1 MDALKNVS
9 KSSAEPHQE
18 NTIHEID
25 KIEEEHDISINSRSE
40 QPRII
45 TKEKVDKV
53 IENEDEGD
61 RVGISISRRAY
72 DALETYTREL
82 NEGEYG
88 SQKAFTIEEVL
99 DEEIILL
106 LSDEG
111 KKD

>member
-1 MDALKNVS
+1 MDALKSVS
-9 KSSAEPHQE
+9 KSGAEPHQE

-25 KIEEEHDISINSRSE
+25 KVEEEHDISINSRSE
-40 QPRII
+40 QARII
-45 TKEKVDKV
+45 TNEKVDKV
-53 IENEDEGD
+53 NENENEGD
-61 RVGISISRRAY
+61 RVSISISRRAY
-72 DALETYTREL
+72 DTLQTYTREL

>member
-1 MDALKNVS
+1 MDALKSVS
-9 KSSAEPHQE
+9 KSGADPHQE
-18 NTIHEID
+18 NTIYEID
-25 KIEEEHDISINSRSE
+25 KVEEEHDISINSHSE
-40 QPRII
+40 QARII
-45 TKEKVDKV
+45 TNEKVDKV
-53 IENEDEGD
+53 IENENEGD
-61 RVGISISRRAY
+61 RVNISISRRAY